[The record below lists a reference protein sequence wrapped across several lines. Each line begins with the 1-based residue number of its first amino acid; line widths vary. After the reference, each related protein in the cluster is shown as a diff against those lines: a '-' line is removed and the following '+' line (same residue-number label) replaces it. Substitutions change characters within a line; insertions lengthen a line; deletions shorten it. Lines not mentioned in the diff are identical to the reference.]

1 MPTTIERDPR
11 TFTTEER
18 LALAFERIATELEQ
32 VRIARQ
38 ESAEQLEELKGWV
51 APTPHTGEA
60 NALYLSGQWVRRDG
74 HGLYDTSTKRKT
86 SIGPPNAPLDPQLRR
101 DVPVIDD
108 AENRQAA
115 IDS

>member
-1 MPTTIERDPR
+1 MSMERDPR

-18 LALAFERIATELEQ
+18 LALALERIATELEQ

-51 APTPHTGEA
+51 VPTPHTGEV

-74 HGLYDTSTKRKT
+74 HGLYGLTPVQRTRGD
-86 SIGPPNAPLDPQLRR
+86 PHAPIDPQLRR

-108 AENRQAA
+108 AENRQAT